1 MQKTSLEGLPAVQ
14 KKRTIAKKIHRRW
27 QLYFVM
33 LLPLAYLVIFHY
45 TPMYGVQIAFKN
57 FIVTKGII
65 GSPWIGFAHFQR
77 FFKSYQFLRLIKNTL
92 GISFYS
98 LAAGFPV
105 PIILAILI
113 NEVRAVRFKKT
124 VQMVTYAP
132 HFISTIV
139 MVAIILQVL
148 DPKIGLI
155 NRVIDATGGDPINF
169 IGVPEYFKTIYV
181 VSGVWQNAG
190 YSSIIYIAAL
200 SSIDPQLE
208 EAAIMDG
215 ASKLQ
220 KIWHIDIPGILPT
233 AVILL
238 ILNMGRIMNIGFEK
252 IFLMQNPLNM
262 VTSDVISTYVYRTGL
277 VSAQYSFS
285 AAVGLFNS
293 VINLILIV
301 SVNQAARRMGETSLW

>member
-1 MQKTSLEGLPAVQ
+1 MQKTIAKVSPTVRT
-14 KKRTIAKKIHRRW
+14 KRTVIKKIHRRW

-57 FIVTKGII
+57 FIVTKGIV

-113 NEVRAVRFKKT
+113 NEVGARRFKKT

-148 DPKIGLI
+148 DPKIGLV

-181 VSGVWQNAG
+181 ASGVWQNAG

-208 EAAIMDG
+208 EAAIIDG

-262 VTSDVISTYVYRTGL
+262 VASDVISTYVYRTGL